1 LQPLNARY
9 PGPLDGR
16 GSEPQDDVVE
26 LIPALRAFART
37 FCRDL
42 SDADDLVQET
52 LTKGLANLDKFEPG
66 TRMKSWLF
74 TIMRNSFNNE
84 YRRSKRMVQDID
96 DRLAE
101 TLAVPAGQVGW
112 GIAQDL
118 RAGLGMLSPDQ
129 QQALYLVGAAG
140 LSYDEAAERT
150 GCHAGTIKS
159 RVSRARSSLAA
170 FMAGDDRSMSRRS
183 LADHARARRAA

>member
-1 LQPLNARY
+1 MSLDPALQNRMLKA
-9 PGPLDGR
+9 
-16 GSEPQDDVVE
+16 
-26 LIPALRAFART
+26 IPALRAFAASL
-37 FCRDL
+37 CRNRDR
-42 SDADDLVQET
+42 ADDLVQET
-52 LTKGLANLDKFEPG
+52 LLRAISGIATFDTGSNLEA
-66 TRMKSWLF
+66 WLF

-118 RAGLGMLSPDQ
+118 RAGLGTLSPDQ